1 MEKFLQVIFVLS
13 DTISSVLVFRAF
25 HYNKGRFKQKISSG
39 VLKLVECYKMQLIKS
54 QKQHIILSEKRK

>member
-25 HYNKGRFKQKISSG
+25 HYNKGRFKQNISSG

-54 QKQHIILSEKRK
+54 Q